1 MTQHTVL
8 YTLTTDPEIRSW
20 WADADTPDDAIN
32 QFKVCFPGANVQ
44 VLFCGTGTANECMIR
59 YQMYEADRPA
69 NVRVY
74 KVVAWLTGYRHTMI
88 VLVGADTEEFAWV
101 TVREYLRELNYLGL
115 IKYGDKSVTRMP
127 MWAREYGILDVED
140 VEN

>member
-1 MTQHTVL
+1 MKRIDLQT
-8 YTLTTDPEIRSW
+8 
-20 WADADTPDDAIN
+20 
-32 QFKVCFPGANVQ
+32 
-44 VLFCGTGTANECMIR
+44 
-59 YQMYEADRPA
+59 YEFT
-69 NVRVY
+69 
-74 KVVAWLTGYRHTMI
+74 KLLTGYRHTMI